1 MQIRF
6 IDKADF
12 QISGYSVETSLDE
25 SSKAVVTGRYFSFKS
40 EDARRRDFEKI
51 ADRLNRNLKPM

>member
-25 SSKAVVTGRYFSFKS
+25 SSKMWRHRITITSIPRKL
-40 EDARRRDFEKI
+40 R
-51 ADRLNRNLKPM
+51 

>member
-12 QISGYSVETSLDE
+12 QICGCSVETSLDE
-25 SSKAVVTGRYFSFKS
+25 SGKDAAALYDDYFNIVVKADV
-40 EDARRRDFEKI
+40 
-51 ADRLNRNLKPM
+51 